1 MTFGDFAA
9 QPPELI
15 SGRIYAG
22 PGAGSL
28 LSAATAWEA
37 LAGELQ
43 STAASYASVV
53 SGLASD
59 SWLGP
64 SAETAAAA
72 AAPYVTWMSTT
83 AIQAEEA
90 ATQARAAAS
99 AVESVLAAAVPPPVI
114 AANRNL
120 LAGLTATNI
129 FGQNAAAIAATE
141 AGYAQMWA
149 QDVAAMFGYAG
160 SSAAATRLTSFT
172 AAPATTSDGEAG
184 QAAAVAAAGQN
195 SATSDVNSMLHQIL
209 NAVTSFNSQYN
220 QFWQGLIDGVS
231 GTTGAPTSA
240 SALYESSY
248 AMISTLGTQA
258 TWTNA
263 INSTQN
269 LGISQ
274 FKNFY
279 KPPTLPA
286 IPTSALGAGLTSAG
300 PGSMAATASATMGTA
315 PVVQGLSVPPSWASA
330 SPSIRLA
337 STSLAVPGVAAAPAV
352 GIPGGGLF
360 SEGALGSLTGGALGS
375 PAAHTLRSTGVIQ
388 ATTTT
393 GARRQGPVQLHD
405 VIEHLQQQPDVVQ
418 HWNVDQ
424 DGLDELVAKLSLQ
437 PGIHAVHVCEDGAPV

>member
-9 QPPELI
+9 QPPEII

-53 SGLASD
+53 SGLVSD

-64 SAETAAAA
+64 SSETAATAV
-72 AAPYVTWMSTT
+72 APYVTWISTT
-83 AIQAEEA
+83 AAQAEEA
-90 ATQARAAAS
+90 AVQARAAAS
-99 AVESVLAAAVPPPVI
+99 AYETVLAATVPPPVI
-114 AANRNL
+114 AANRSR
-120 LAGLTATNI
+120 LAALTATNI
-129 FGQNAAAIAATE
+129 FGQNTAAIAATE
-141 AGYAQMWA
+141 AAYIQMWA

-160 SSAAATRLTSFT
+160 SSTAATRLTSFT
-172 AAPATTSDGEAG
+172 AAPATTNDGEAA

-195 SATSDVNSMLHQIL
+195 SAATDVNSLLHQIL

-220 QFWQGLIDGVS
+220 QFWQGLIDGLT

-248 AMISTLGTQA
+248 AMVATLGTQA
-258 TWTNA
+258 TWTNVV
-263 INSTQN
+263 NSTQN

-279 KPPTLPA
+279 KAPVLPA
-286 IPTSALGAGLTSAG
+286 IPKSALGAGLTFAG
-300 PGSMAATASATMGTA
+300 PGSMAATASASMGTA
-315 PVVQGLSVPPSWASA
+315 PVVQTLSVPPSWAAA

-337 STSLAVPGVAAAPAV
+337 STAVAATGVSAAPTV

-375 PAAHTLRSTGVIQ
+375 PAAHTIRSAGVIQ
-388 ATTTT
+388 AATTT

-424 DGLDELVAKLSLQ
+424 AGLDDLVAKLSLQ
-437 PGIHAVHVCEDGAPV
+437 PGIHAVHVCDDGAPV